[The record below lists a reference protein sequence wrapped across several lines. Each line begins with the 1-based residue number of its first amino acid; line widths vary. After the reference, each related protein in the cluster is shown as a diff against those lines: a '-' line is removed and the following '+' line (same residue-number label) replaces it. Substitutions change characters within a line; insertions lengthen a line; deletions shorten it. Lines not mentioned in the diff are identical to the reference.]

1 MICDNSTMTLGAGL
15 GYDDFPMEVKF
26 EVDLKHGKP
35 RDKGDI
41 ENMFNAG
48 QGRIY
53 ASAQNVEDVLNLSGK
68 EVNTYG
74 SIPDVGTSSLQPSTN
89 QPVASSFTDEEIA
102 NIKSR
107 TPKESAIAANQSNG
121 EYVSNLTRMLIDS

>member
-1 MICDNSTMTLGAGL
+1 
-15 GYDDFPMEVKF
+15 MEAKF
-26 EVDLKHGKP
+26 EIDLKHGKP

-53 ASAQNVEDVLNLSGK
+53 ASAQNVDDVLNLSGK
-68 EVNTYG
+68 EVATYG

-89 QPVASSFTDEEIA
+89 QPPADSFNNEQLSNIKADTNAVAS
-102 NIKSR
+102 IKKGS
-107 TPKESAIAANQSNG
+107 ANQDPTTG
-121 EYVSNLTRMLIDS
+121 EYVSNLTQMLIDS

>member
-1 MICDNSTMTLGAGL
+1 MICDNTTMTLGQGL

-26 EVDLKHGKP
+26 ELDLKHGKP

-53 ASAQNVEDVLNLSGK
+53 ASAANVEDVLNLAGK
-68 EVNTYG
+68 ETNTYG
-74 SIPDVGTSSLQPSTN
+74 SVPDVGTSSLQPSTN
-89 QPVASSFTDEEIA
+89 QAPAASFTNEQISNINNRTAASSPQAQAT
-102 NIKSR
+102 S
-107 TPKESAIAANQSNG
+107 G
-121 EYVSNLTRMLIDS
+121 EYVSNLTQMLIDS